1 MLRPHFRP
9 ISSSTSTSHLKS
21 YVSDVCENKYL
32 NNSTLIV
39 PLSITAHTCD
49 DITSDTPSQLNYVSE
64 QVFLVLKEILP
75 GFVAGCTQEDLIIRN
90 LTGGL
95 SNRLLTVS
103 IPKTELR
110 PAREDTSTV
119 LVRLHTAEE
128 MEASSSGSSNL
139 FDRNI
144 ESQIS
149 AELSR
154 AGIAPIYYG
163 RFQNGRIEE
172 FYDGM
177 RTVTCYEMRDERY
190 AKAIA
195 VQLAILHKVKVSSNL
210 LNEDDDEEGNDI
222 YKGQGQIWRRIEN
235 WICMAKSASS
245 EEKQVHNGDGKTR
258 KDMILEM
265 ESEWDWL
272 KLQLLHT
279 HESSSPLAPEVE
291 RAIAFSR
298 EVVFAHN
305 DCQSLNILTPVN
317 GEGEAETESFDVRL
331 IDFEYAGMNPRG
343 VDLGNTFAEYCDMN
357 NLIPDYEHQY
367 PTPAVQDAFLSAYIK
382 ETDVLL
388 SRAVE
393 CEESVMDK
401 SLFFSTLRDQI
412 GKYSLLS
419 HLGWAAWA
427 VLQSSASSI
436 EFDYMTYAAIRL
448 EGYRYFKSKYWTKQ
462 H

>member
-1 MLRPHFRP
+1 MFL
-9 ISSSTSTSHLKS
+9 TN
-21 YVSDVCENKYL
+21 NKYL

-49 DITSDTPSQLNYVSE
+49 DITSDTPSRQLSQQNCLNE
-64 QVFLVLKEILP
+64 QVFLVLKEIIP
-75 GFVAGCTQEDLIIRN
+75 GFVTGCTQEDLIIRN

-95 SNRLLTVS
+95 SNHLLTVS
-103 IPKTELR
+103 IPKTELQ
-110 PAREDTSTV
+110 PASEEDTSTV
-119 LVRLHTAEE
+119 LIRLHPAEE

-149 AELSR
+149 AELSQ
-154 AGIAPIYYG
+154 AGIAPVYYG

-177 RTVTCYEMRDERY
+177 RTVTCDEMRNERY

-195 VQLAILHKVKVSSNL
+195 VQLAKLHKLKISSTN
-210 LNEDDDEEGNDI
+210 DHEEGDAI
-222 YKGQGQIWRRIEN
+222 YKGKGQIWRRIEN
-235 WICMAKSASS
+235 WICMAKKSASA
-245 EEKQVHNGDGKTR
+245 EKGVNNGDDKTR

-279 HESSSPLAPEVE
+279 DESSSPLPPEVE

-343 VDLGNTFAEYCDMN
+343 VDLANTFTECCDMN
-357 NLIPDYEHQY
+357 NLIPDYQNQY
-367 PTPAVQDAFLSAYIK
+367 PTPSIQDAFLSAYLK

-393 CEESVMDK
+393 CEESAMDK
-401 SLFFSTLRDQI
+401 NLFFSTLRDQI

-427 VLQSSASSI
+427 VLQSSTASI

-448 EGYRYFKSKYWTKQ
+448 EGYRFFKSKYLTKQ